1 MPRIRWASSSDA
13 APVTLRSVQLVAFS
27 ASLPLSSLFFLACED
42 SREGVAGQSRV
53 LPPHV
58 IHHTRTASATAVA
71 LSCQACSWPPSRS
84 ALRRAQSCT
93 NSTATDSAH
102 TPSRA
107 AAISAR
113 DGLGTATWGE
123 EGWVSHVTVD
133 SFFAR
138 APRGRLKTPVRRR
151 SMHCDTCR
159 LQQRGD
165 RGRRRAGRPPPGAD
179 SSKPLTCGSGQ
190 GGSRSRDAPA

>member
-58 IHHTRTASATAVA
+58 VHHPRTASATAVA

-107 AAISAR
+107 AATSAR
-113 DGLGTATWGE
+113 DGLGTATWGARKGGE
-123 EGWVSHVTVD
+123 SRRGRLLFREGT
-133 SFFAR
+133 AR
-138 APRGRLKTPVRRR
+138 APTNTSAPAQHALRHLQAAAARR
-151 SMHCDTCR
+151 S
-159 LQQRGD
+159 
-165 RGRRRAGRPPPGAD
+165 GAQARWA
-179 SSKPLTCGSGQ
+179 PAT
-190 GGSRSRDAPA
+190 RSRLLQAPRFWLRPRG

>member
-1 MPRIRWASSSDA
+1 MPALQLELLAAGQLRSVVGKASSEQGLSEHVEHEPMPSLLPSHFSWTPRNSFMPRIRWASSSDA

-42 SREGVAGQSRV
+42 SREGVAGQSCN

-58 IHHTRTASATAVA
+58 AHHPRTASATAVA

-113 DGLGTATWGE
+113 DGLGTATWGAE
-123 EGWVSHVTVD
+123 
-133 SFFAR
+133 
-138 APRGRLKTPVRRR
+138 
-151 SMHCDTCR
+151 
-159 LQQRGD
+159 
-165 RGRRRAGRPPPGAD
+165 
-179 SSKPLTCGSGQ
+179 
-190 GGSRSRDAPA
+190 